1 MRTLEVALGRLVGKK
16 TKTKPAKEFFRE
28 LTFTIN
34 GSRTHSN
41 EKCYSGRALQFT
53 RILISV
59 TWSTF
64 NITLPE
70 KPFKNKLAFATRC
83 EKQLT

>member
-1 MRTLEVALGRLVGKK
+1 MLCMEK

-34 GSRTHSN
+34 GSRTHSS
-41 EKCYSGRALQFT
+41 EKCCSGRTLQFT

-59 TWSTF
+59 AWSTI

-70 KPFKNKLAFATRC
+70 KSFKNKLAFATHC